1 MKNYF
6 LIAVLLLSYSTIYSQ
21 TVFDANH
28 YGSTDIT
35 GTARYMSM
43 GGAFGALGGDAS
55 SIIDNPAGLGIYR
68 KSELSTTLNM
78 QLQNSSATWNGVN
91 AGTNKLGTKFNNFT
105 YVIAAPT
112 YRSQQDGSKGLLS
125 SNWSLSYNQV
135 KNFDRNVS
143 IKGGSNLSSMT
154 DYMSYF
160 TNGTDPRDLD
170 LGDINNYN
178 PYDNTN
184 VSWLSILSWDTFLTD
199 TVNGQY
205 VNFLNDEEKVT
216 PGYQLSERGSI
227 NKYSIAWSG
236 NFTNKFYL
244 GASLEYIA
252 IDHSTTSTYEEAFG
266 AGGDMS
272 LMSNFSSKGAAV
284 GFNIGAIYKPI
295 YNLRLGLAFHSPTIY
310 NLTDHSYSDLITN
323 IITNTGIKHNSQ
335 ATPDDTYY
343 DNSYILQSPMQLNAS
358 IAYVMEK
365 GLISAEYVYNNATGM
380 KLMDT
385 NGSSAYYDKSSNL
398 ANTDINTM
406 LNDVHTIKLGGEYRI
421 NDNLSIRAGYA
432 IKTASEKDK
441 AIKNLNLNSTRTDTE
456 FFIDNA
462 NTNYF
467 SLGFGYHENNWFI
480 DFAYQKKSYNQT
492 FYPYDYTATPY
503 LSDNTKSA
511 NLVNSTN
518 NLIATIGIKF

>member
-6 LIAVLLLSYSTIYSQ
+6 LIAVLVLSYSTIYSQ
-21 TVFDANH
+21 TVFDASI

-68 KSELSTTLNM
+68 KSEMSTTLNV
-78 QLQNSSATWNGVN
+78 QLQNSSATWNGVAASN
-91 AGTNKLGTKFNNFT
+91 DKLGPKFNNFT
-105 YVIAAPT
+105 YVIASPT
-112 YRSQQDGSKGLLS
+112 YRSQQDGSKGLFS
-125 SNWSLSYNQV
+125 SNWSLSYNQI

-143 IKGGSNLSSMT
+143 IKGGSTLSSMT

-170 LGDINNYN
+170 LSDTNNYN

-199 TVNGQY
+199 TVNGKY
-205 VNFLNDEEKVT
+205 VNFLNDGEKVT
-216 PGYQLSERGSI
+216 PSYLLSERGHI

-244 GASLEYIA
+244 GASLDYIA
-252 IDHSTTSTYEEAFG
+252 IDHSTTSTYEETFG
-266 AGGDMS
+266 GGGDMS
-272 LMSNFSSKGAAV
+272 LMSNFSQKGAAV
-284 GFNIGAIYKPI
+284 GFNVGAIYKPV
-295 YNLRLGLAFHSPTIY
+295 YNLRLGFAFHSPTIY

-323 IITNTGIKHNSQ
+323 INDKHNSST
-335 ATPDDTYY
+335 TPDDTYY
-343 DNSYILQSPMQLNAS
+343 DNSYILQSPMQVNAS
-358 IAYVMEK
+358 IAYVMDK
-365 GLISAEYVYNNATGM
+365 GLISAEYVFNNATGM

-385 NGSSAYYDKSSNL
+385 SGSSVNYDKTSNPV
-398 ANTDINTM
+398 NSDINTM
-406 LNDVHTIKLGGEYRI
+406 LNNVHTIKLGGEYRI
-421 NDNLSIRAGYA
+421 NDNLSLRAGYA
-432 IKTASEKDK
+432 FKTAPTKSNAVKY
-441 AIKNLNLNSTRTDTE
+441 LNLNSTRTDTE
-456 FFIDNA
+456 FFIDNSG
-462 NTNYF
+462 TNYV

-480 DFAYQKKSYNQT
+480 DFAYQLKSYKQT
-492 FYPYDYTATPY
+492 FYPFDYTATPY

-511 NLVNSTN
+511 NILNSTN